1 MVLEDMLKDGTT
13 KKFEMDE
20 ILIYIYKVIPES
32 YAAKLRYG
40 DDYFVAVFNG
50 DENISRQVGR
60 GLKECYSSRG
70 YVILNS
76 LNINY
81 DLDRVVRYLY
91 EQKYK
96 TK

>member
-1 MVLEDMLKDGTT
+1 MLTS
-13 KKFEMDE
+13 
-20 ILIYIYKVIPES
+20 KVKNTI
-32 YAAKLRYG
+32 KQIG
-40 DDYFVAVFNG
+40 IKINDYFVAVFNG

-60 GLKECYSSRG
+60 GLNECYSSNG

-76 LNINY
+76 LNISY

-96 TK
+96 TN